1 MWIMKVRTSKGEKKK
16 KGERDIHASPGFHS
30 LMHSDNRITFRRGW
44 RKNETR
50 NQFMQQRPEME

>member
-1 MWIMKVRTSKGEKKK
+1 MWIMEVRTSKGEKKR
-16 KGERDIHASPGFHS
+16 ERDIRASLGFHS

-50 NQFMQQRPEME
+50 DKFMQQQPEME